1 MTEDLLPLEQEPEV
15 RELIARALAEDVGPG
30 DATTL
35 ALVDATA
42 TAAARIVA
50 RHPVVVSGMGLPA
63 LGLLSVMVSVVGTP
77 T

>member
-1 MTEDLLPLEQEPEV
+1 MSEEILPLEQEPEV

-35 ALVDATA
+35 ALVDEQA

-50 RHPVVVSGMGLPA
+50 RHELVPA
-63 LGLLSVMVSVVGTP
+63 GVEVAA
-77 T
+77 